1 MQETQEMWVRS
12 LGWKEPMEEEMA
24 THSVF
29 LPEKSH
35 GKRSLVGYSP
45 EGCKVGHEFSMHV
58 HTQSNFYFM
67 CPSGSCGCFLSPR
80 VVEKTWLKN
89 NRTK

>member
-1 MQETQEMWVRS
+1 MWVQS
-12 LGWKEPMEEEMA
+12 LGWKQPMEEEMA

-45 EGCKVGHEFSMHV
+45 EGCKVGHELSMHA

-67 CPSGSCGCFLSPR
+67 CPNGSCGFLSPR
-80 VVEKTWLKN
+80 EVVEKAWLKN